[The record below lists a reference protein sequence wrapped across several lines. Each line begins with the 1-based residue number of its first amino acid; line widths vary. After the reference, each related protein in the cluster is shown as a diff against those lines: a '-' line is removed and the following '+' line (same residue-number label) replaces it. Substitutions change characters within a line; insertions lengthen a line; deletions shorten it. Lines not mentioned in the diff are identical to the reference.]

1 MDFITYLWRCGD
13 RAKCVH
19 QFDKVLKKGHQLK
32 DHSVHFGAQIQFLQK
47 KMSHYRNTNIRS
59 IPKIP
64 WMSKVH
70 RRKGIHSKLYII
82 AIFILKYLERF
93 NSKKKAPV
101 HYGVLTWSVLHT
113 AVPCPPSPRDSC
125 LMDDLITSKLQKEKQ
140 EKCQYLYVHFWFSIF
155 LFSKLQKT

>member
-1 MDFITYLWRCGD
+1 MEARYIVIKLYRFHNLPVEMWWQSEMCPS
-13 RAKCVH
+13 VW
-19 QFDKVLKKGHQLK
+19 QSSQKGTPAERSLGTFWCI
-32 DHSVHFGAQIQFLQK
+32 DPVSTTK

-70 RRKGIHSKLYII
+70 RLKGIHSKLYII

-125 LMDDLITSKLQKEKQ
+125 LMDDLITSKL
-140 EKCQYLYVHFWFSIF
+140 
-155 LFSKLQKT
+155 